1 MALKLSRT
9 LSLEQLFHVEDATI
23 DGVQLA
29 FSHPQSWLPAFV
41 DSLRHGALLSH
52 GAVLAFALYFCLL
65 FSLWAYVR
73 SNITGSTSQVDMMW
87 SLLPPLYVCWFAL
100 VTVAT
105 VGLRARP
112 LAMAALALAWSVRM
126 TYNFARKG
134 GYSGV
139 EDYRWPYLR
148 QKISNPLLWQL
159 FNIGFVSLYQNMLL
173 LCLALPAW
181 AAYLRPSSP
190 WNTVDTVATIAFLF
204 FLLIETL
211 ADEQQWRFQCRK
223 HALTQAQ
230 RLQHPDPDIRRG
242 FLTRGL
248 FRFSR
253 HPNFFAEQCMWWVFY
268 LFAVGALLGEEA
280 TAGWWQF
287 GSVRSTPWLHWSIVG
302 AFQLTLL
309 FQGSTWLTEKLSLE
323 KYGNAYRLYQQRTS
337 RLVPLW
343 ASSTLKEHGE

>member
-1 MALKLSRT
+1 
-9 LSLEQLFHVEDATI
+9 
-23 DGVQLA
+23 
-29 FSHPQSWLPAFV
+29 
-41 DSLRHGALLSH
+41 
-52 GAVLAFALYFCLL
+52 
-65 FSLWAYVR
+65 
-73 SNITGSTSQVDMMW
+73 
-87 SLLPPLYVCWFAL
+87 
-100 VTVAT
+100 
-105 VGLRARP
+105 
-112 LAMAALALAWSVRM
+112 
-126 TYNFARKG
+126 
-134 GYSGV
+134 
-139 EDYRWPYLR
+139 
-148 QKISNPLLWQL
+148 
-159 FNIGFVSLYQNMLL
+159 MLL

-287 GSVRSTPWLHWSIVG
+287 GSVRSTPRLHWSIVG

-323 KYGNAYRLYQQRTS
+323 KYGNAYRLYQQQDKPFGSSLGIKYLERAWRVAFDAWLKGVARTS
-337 RLVPLW
+337 VLFLMATRSLTTR
-343 ASSTLKEHGE
+343 TLKTGFPHPLHDR